1 MSTVDTY
8 KQSRGDTFG
17 LYTFMIAGVAIAAVT
32 TWAAVARI
40 IEVLP
45 NRDVTVFADFSG
57 TIASAPIGPNGAP
70 VDVELDTALIT
81 AESLPGA
88 SVAALVIQQIVLAL
102 TVIVVAGCLVWL
114 CRNIV
119 RGQVFSRTNTV
130 LVTTA
135 GFTALAGF
143 ALTPFFGNMGAN
155 GAFARLSDRT
165 FNNVILAVDPF
176 QLIMV
181 AFVVALASTVF
192 VVGDR
197 MRRDTEGLV

>member
-8 KQSRGDTFG
+8 KQSRGDTIG
-17 LYTFMIAGVAIAAVT
+17 LYTFMVAGIAIAGIT

-45 NRDVTVFADFSG
+45 NRDVRVFADFSG
-57 TIASAPIGPNGAP
+57 TIASAPIGPDGAP
-70 VDVELDTALIT
+70 VDIELDTALIT

-102 TVIVVAGCLVWL
+102 TVIVVVGCLIWL
-114 CRNIV
+114 CRNII
-119 RGQVFSRTNTV
+119 RSQVFSRTNTV

-165 FNNVILAVDPF
+165 FNNVVLAVDPF
-176 QLIMV
+176 ALIMV